1 MNHCLM
7 AHVSLPLS
15 QVEGL
20 STILGGVT
28 LCYTVGGV
36 FCITAEYRSVNTVGG
51 VFCITAEYRSRLVMA
66 AQIIKIFYS

>member
-36 FCITAEYRSVNTVGG
+36 FCITAEYRS
-51 VFCITAEYRSRLVMA
+51 RLVMA